1 MEDTEI
7 RFESMPDIS
16 YNSPTEEKEYNS
28 LFDELEDKCN
38 PDRFMNPF
46 IQERFDLAN
55 ELYAELLK
63 RVQRDDNSLK
73 EIRDKAING
82 LGIHISTDRLYKYLL
97 EYCDPKIY
105 TAVKPYNKERVQEA
119 GRLYAMIQDAKDDI
133 YRLEAI
139 EEKAT
144 SFIKKRKE
152 ELVQINEAELRML
165 FESQQRQKEEDK
177 RADKRLGLT
186 ILIFVVIVIIG
197 LAIKPL
203 IN

>member
-7 RFESMPDIS
+7 RFESMPDFS

-105 TAVKPYNKERVQEA
+105 TAMKPYNKERVQEA